1 MPEIECYASKWNAF
15 HLLENKDA
23 QEPLFFNF
31 FFSTLT
37 PSTCPTLGKSEF
49 RLKEMHCQVITILQN
64 KNCSSHEIQ
73 IF

>member
-31 FFSTLT
+31 FFPHSRPPHVLLWE
-37 PSTCPTLGKSEF
+37 S
-49 RLKEMHCQVITILQN
+49 QN
-64 KNCSSHEIQ
+64 SD
-73 IF
+73 